1 MLIANSIIELRG
13 FAIHRVDLR
22 NVLNP
27 LFLRRLRL
35 GLYVLEV
42 YEVVEDCE
50 DCQAGG

>member
-27 LFLRRLRL
+27 LFLRKSRLRADF
-35 GLYVLEV
+35 LEV
-42 YEVVEDCE
+42 YEVVEDGE